1 MKYPRNVFL
10 TLALLLAFMMIAS
23 PSQAAIATKV
33 TIERFVYDGQET
45 VSTAEGDEYIRICN
59 ISGGS
64 INLAEDAGGGSNPW
78 RLGEA
83 ENMGDTAEAMYELQ
97 GTLANGACFVIASN
111 ANAFNSIHGLLPDY
125 EMRPTISDKWTDNAS
140 VPNLSKVTGFSSY
153 WALANGG
160 SNITLWQHDG
170 SSSYIR
176 QDEVAYGSTST
187 EYTDVGLDGTSQISC
202 PGGSP
207 NCAVTRNSVST
218 DTDKMADD
226 FNTSDNPNA
235 VTLSAFAASA
245 VDGFSAALL
254 WPAAALIA
262 TAALALDG
270 LLWARRR

>member
-1 MKYPRNVFL
+1 MKYLHNVFL
-10 TLALLLAFMMIAS
+10 TLALLLTLMMIAS

-45 VSTAEGDEYIRICN
+45 VSTVEGDEYVKICN

-83 ENMGDTAEAMYELQ
+83 ETMGDTAEAMYELQ
-97 GTLANGACFVIASN
+97 GTLANDACFIIASN

-125 EMRPTISDKWTDNAS
+125 EMRPTISDKWTDHAS
-140 VPNLSKVTGFSSY
+140 VPNLPKVTGFTAT
-153 WALANGG
+153 WALNNGG
-160 SNITLWQHDG
+160 DNITLWQHDG
-170 SSSYIR
+170 SSTYIQ

-187 EYTDVGLDGTSQISC
+187 DYTGVGLDGTSQISC

-207 NCAVTRNSVST
+207 NCAVTRNNVST

-235 VTLSAFAASA
+235 VTLRSLTTSSSGTPVLPLAGLLSAL
-245 VDGFSAALL
+245 GL
-254 WPAAALIA
+254 AAAGG
-262 TAALALDG
+262 G
-270 LLWARRR
+270 LLWARRRR